1 MVIYF
6 SATGTNKYVA
16 QELAKATGEAML
28 PLKDLVR
35 NNKYNINVAEGEN
48 LGIVMPTYWE
58 GLPSILLDYLEK
70 ARFVF
75 AGSEHMAVIMAI
87 SCPRHRKNLPKLAF
101 ILTAYMRQDSWI
113 TGVRCFI

>member
-16 QELAKATGEAML
+16 QELAKATGDTLL

-35 NNKYNINVAEGEN
+35 EDKYDIKIANDEN

-70 ARFVF
+70 VHFVF
-75 AGSEHMAVIMAI
+75 AGCNHY
-87 SCPRHRKNLPKLAF
+87 CYCTNLCM
-101 ILTAYMRQDSWI
+101 Y
-113 TGVRCFI
+113 

>member
-48 LGIVMPTYWE
+48 LGISPFVILVSLSLWGWLWGFMGLIIAVPLTVIIKIFCE
-58 GLPSILLDYLEK
+58 GISFLRPIGILLGSGK
-70 ARFVF
+70 I
-75 AGSEHMAVIMAI
+75 AGSIQKEDKKTH
-87 SCPRHRKNLPKLAF
+87 SN
-101 ILTAYMRQDSWI
+101 Q
-113 TGVRCFI
+113 

>member
-35 NNKYNINVAEGEN
+35 NNKYDIKIADEEN
-48 LGIVMPTYWE
+48 LGMK
-58 GLPSILLDYLEK
+58 SS
-70 ARFVF
+70 AVF
-75 AGSEHMAVIMAI
+75 AGYAAI
-87 SCPRHRKNLPKLAF
+87 
-101 ILTAYMRQDSWI
+101 WI
-113 TGVRCFI
+113 